1 MTNRINNMIL
11 DNFKKKSMERIK
23 NSKMPEF
30 KYGLNILIRP
40 EDFELDKIKI
50 KQGNNSDKKNK
61 INEEIKPFLTDEW
74 DLDNNKVN
82 YFNQANLNKITF
94 IEIPKNTAQKEI
106 YIDINTKDN
115 IIHYIFIKAKENSNA
130 KITINKSGNPFYA
143 SENIRIIAEKD
154 VNLSILNIE
163 NFGVKTTNFEKR
175 ISFIGENSKIDWFD
189 ISIGSLYHRAET
201 TSILKERNSEVQH
214 TVIYLSKKEQKKDL
228 FSSAIHISKET
239 KSNLKAK
246 GALKDYSKVLS
257 RSIIKIEEGASD
269 SDGYEKQDALILSEN
284 AEADAM
290 PQLEIKNP
298 NVKCSHGSTIGQI
311 DKEKIFYLMSRGLD
325 IEKAK
330 KKIVEGYFNNTLE
343 QIENV
348 KIREKI
354 KKIIGKKLK

>member
-1 MTNRINNMIL
+1 M
-11 DNFKKKSMERIK
+11 
-23 NSKMPEF
+23 
-30 KYGLNILIRP
+30 
-40 EDFELDKIKI
+40 
-50 KQGNNSDKKNK
+50 
-61 INEEIKPFLTDEW
+61 
-74 DLDNNKVN
+74 
-82 YFNQANLNKITF
+82 
-94 IEIPKNTAQKEI
+94 
-106 YIDINTKDN
+106 
-115 IIHYIFIKAKENSNA
+115 
-130 KITINKSGNPFYA
+130 
-143 SENIRIIAEKD
+143 
-154 VNLSILNIE
+154 
-163 NFGVKTTNFEKR
+163 
-175 ISFIGENSKIDWFD
+175 
-189 ISIGSLYHRAET
+189 
-201 TSILKERNSEVQH
+201 
-214 TVIYLSKKEQKKDL
+214 
-228 FSSAIHISKET
+228 
-239 KSNLKAK
+239 
-246 GALKDYSKVLS
+246 S